1 MISLKK
7 CNYFTGSASHVA
19 NAVSKIVK
27 FLELDGYNHLLITPP
42 KSSSIKESNSGIF
55 RDLPGYLEFGSYED
69 FEKLISDRSN
79 LFRIN
84 LIIFD
89 FWYFSTSEIKSY
101 KYLIDQLD
109 ITYIILAKTFEYKE
123 SDDVADYHVDIKYS
137 EFNGNSSLSGE
148 FKSEIFLSDN
158 KSGWKA
164 TLDSLKTSYIRDK
177 KIDILFDDD
186 NDE

>member
-1 MISLKK
+1 M
-7 CNYFTGSASHVA
+7 
-19 NAVSKIVK
+19 
-27 FLELDGYNHLLITPP
+27 
-42 KSSSIKESNSGIF
+42 
-55 RDLPGYLEFGSYED
+55 
-69 FEKLISDRSN
+69 
-79 LFRIN
+79 
-84 LIIFD
+84 
-89 FWYFSTSEIKSY
+89 
-101 KYLIDQLD
+101 
-109 ITYIILAKTFEYKE
+109 
-123 SDDVADYHVDIKYS
+123 ADYHVDIKYS